1 MGGDLEKCFLP
12 DLKTYF
18 DPHFYF
24 TDSGD
29 LRDELLI
36 SELDGYSCLLVLFS
50 SLKISYISHSIS
62 DVGYPRIRMIPFEI
76 GPPKMFFNSSTSKMF
91 FNSSRYK
98 ANSR

>member
-36 SELDGYSCLLVLFS
+36 SELDGYSGFLVLFS
-50 SLKISYISHSIS
+50 SLKISYMYISFDFGCRVPSHPY
-62 DVGYPRIRMIPFEI
+62 DPIRNLTVNNVF
-76 GPPKMFFNSSTSKMF
+76 
-91 FNSSRYK
+91 
-98 ANSR
+98 